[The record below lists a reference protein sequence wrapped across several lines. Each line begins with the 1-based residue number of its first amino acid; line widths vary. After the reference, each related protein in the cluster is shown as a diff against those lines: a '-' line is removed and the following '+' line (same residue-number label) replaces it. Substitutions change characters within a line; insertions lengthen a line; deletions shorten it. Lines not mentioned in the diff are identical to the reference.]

1 MIAITPWIQRTFQ
14 FNFPIGLFPVI
25 YSRLEGTVLRVEKLT
40 ENADEKT
47 CSTSLNGWSI
57 KQHIGHLTDLEE
69 LWWQRLMDFEQNR
82 PVLTAADMSNKK
94 TEMADHNIKPLQNI
108 LTDFSNERKRV
119 LEIIYSFGE
128 ETLGKTALHPRLNTP
143 MRLVDS
149 LYFVAEHDDHHLA
162 IISNLLRTQKEF
174 NT

>member
-162 IISNLLRTQKEF
+162 IISNLLRRDRL
-174 NT
+174 